1 MAVKKHRAPK
11 KHYDLGPEPMVIT
24 NDDELINAY
33 QWYAYENTLKDG
45 RRFFDEYAPEVFS
58 AEEIKKLNRLKDHE
72 FTPTF
77 FWQCRMMSNKVEF
90 KGLDESFANKKV
102 ELLALAETK
111 SDDETKPT
119 YTDNT
124 KNQANF
130 LTAEIDEII
139 DAEWVNPTGFEMSK
153 FIIQHAMT
161 KTAAGIIISRLK
173 PQRDELKEALVGTD
187 EQLNEGYRFAS
198 KNKITEVMRFY
209 NRMIADMEQ
218 FIKVVKVYVKK
229 EKKTSEMVKD
239 VKYMKTSSELNVVS
253 IDPEAIVGAKRVWV
267 YNVKYKRLGELI
279 ALDGGFEVR
288 GTSIFNYDKKKS
300 VAKFIKDPVEVL
312 KSVQALEKG
321 KLEKFMSKQ
330 TNTKMAASSFLN
342 EDTLLVRVVR

>member
-1 MAVKKHRAPK
+1 M
-11 KHYDLGPEPMVIT
+11 
-24 NDDELINAY
+24 
-33 QWYAYENTLKDG
+33 
-45 RRFFDEYAPEVFS
+45 
-58 AEEIKKLNRLKDHE
+58 
-72 FTPTF
+72 
-77 FWQCRMMSNKVEF
+77 
-90 KGLDESFANKKV
+90 
-102 ELLALAETK
+102 
-111 SDDETKPT
+111 
-119 YTDNT
+119 
-124 KNQANF
+124 
-130 LTAEIDEII
+130 TAEIDEII